1 MDGRPTASVPAILG
15 TAAAS
20 LAAGALARQCCHGGV
35 SSSQPASGAAA
46 SGSGRL
52 VFVTGASGSGKTTV
66 GEALRQVY
74 GFVHIDGDRW
84 TAGLNP
90 VVDGPP
96 SQEELQT
103 EVRVIDARA
112 LL

>member
-1 MDGRPTASVPAILG
+1 MDRPTASVPAILG

-35 SSSQPASGAAA
+35 SSSQPASGAAT

-74 GFVHIDGDRW
+74 GFVHIDRW

-96 SQEELQT
+96 SQEELQK